1 MKKDNII
8 SQRLTIIDA
17 LKLMDELKRK
27 LLIIVEDDN
36 KFIGVI
42 SLGDIQRAIINQ
54 KPFETEIHEIFRKI
68 ITVANE
74 DQSFEEIKAIM
85 IENRVEAMPV
95 VDAKGFLIKVHY
107 WEDIIE
113 ENTKLLKDINLPVV
127 IMAGGEGTRL
137 RPLTNVIP
145 KPLVPIGEKTMIET
159 IIDNFNKYN
168 CFKFYISVNYKSD
181 LIRYYLEKNV
191 SDNIQLNYFEEDH
204 PLGTA
209 GSLTLLQGKINETF
223 FVSNCDILVEDD
235 YYEILKYHREN
246 NNELTVV
253 AAVKNFS
260 IPYGTIETGEEGLL
274 KSITEKPD
282 INYLINSGMYIL
294 EPELI
299 DEIPSNT
306 FYHITSLINKLKS
319 ENRRVGVFPVSDK
332 SWIDIGEWKEYVKY
346 LNINK

>member
-260 IPYGTIETGEEGLL
+260 IPYGTIETGEEGCAR
-274 KSITEKPD
+274 E
-282 INYLINSGMYIL
+282 G
-294 EPELI
+294 
-299 DEIPSNT
+299 
-306 FYHITSLINKLKS
+306 
-319 ENRRVGVFPVSDK
+319 
-332 SWIDIGEWKEYVKY
+332 
-346 LNINK
+346 